1 MATKT
6 VDKWGMVGYSG
17 TTSFANT
24 RGQAT
29 GNVLSNNSTG
39 TNQRY
44 IYTYYFAG
52 SKGSEWTLNR
62 GFFAF
67 DMTTYQTGYTIS
79 DLKFYYKPTSS
90 GSGTCKV
97 AIVKSTA
104 QGNADTNLTTADY
117 DSFDDSVAYAA
128 TDGSLVWQDSTTLS
142 YFDLNATAVSAITS
156 TGYLKLC
163 ILEWTHDY
171 SDNSPFA
178 ATNISGWGNGSI
190 GNRFYLSFTATP
202 TGWSAG
208 NINGT
213 TSPQETLNSVAY
225 TSFVGVNGL
234 Q

>member
-29 GNVLSNNSTG
+29 GNVLSNNNSTV
-39 TNQRY
+39 NQRY
-44 IYTYYFAG
+44 IYSYFFSG
-52 SKGSEWTLNR
+52 GKGSEWTLNR

-79 DLKFYYKPTSS
+79 DLKFYYKPTTS

-104 QGNADTNLTTADY
+104 QGDADANLTTADY
-117 DSFDDSVAYAA
+117 DSFDDSVTYGA

-142 YFDLNATAVSAITS
+142 YFDLNSTAISAITS

-163 ILEWTHDY
+163 ILEWTNDY
-171 SDNSPFA
+171 SDNAPFA
-178 ATNISGWGNGSI
+178 ATNVSGYGNGSI
-190 GNRFYLSFTATP
+190 GNRFYLDFTATP
-202 TGWSAG
+202 TGYG
-208 NINGT
+208 NDVIGVSSSNID
-213 TSPQETLNSVAY
+213 EVISVSTA
-225 TSFVGVNGL
+225 SISEIIGA
-234 Q
+234 